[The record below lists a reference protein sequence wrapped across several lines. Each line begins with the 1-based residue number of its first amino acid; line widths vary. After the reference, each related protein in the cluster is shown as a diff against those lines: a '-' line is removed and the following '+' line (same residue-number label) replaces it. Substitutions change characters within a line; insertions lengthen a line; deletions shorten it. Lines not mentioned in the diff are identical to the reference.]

1 MSKKIAIE
9 EMTPEMI
16 EKYTISLE
24 EAHKILV
31 DHEITK
37 STNTQVTMRW
47 IRDNKFDA
55 LLIGKGRVET
65 RKWLINKE
73 SLMEFVEFERLTL
86 GDYKALKEELEA
98 LRAFKIEVEK
108 KPKRATGTRQKK
120 DAATNTSKEKKE
132 VPTK

>member
-16 EKYTISLE
+16 EKYTLSLE
-24 EAHKILV
+24 DAHKILL
-31 DHEITK
+31 DHGVTK

-65 RKWLINKE
+65 RKWLVNKE

-86 GDYKALKEELEA
+86 GDYKALKEELQA
-98 LRAFKIEVEK
+98 LRAFKIEVEQ
-108 KPKRATGTRQKK
+108 KPKRTRQKK
-120 DAATNTSKEKKE
+120 DAATTVSKEKEEAKA
-132 VPTK
+132 KA

>member
-16 EKYTISLE
+16 EKYTLSLE
-24 EAHKILV
+24 DAHKILL
-31 DHEITK
+31 DHGVTK

-65 RKWLINKE
+65 RKWLVNKE
-73 SLMEFVEFERLTL
+73 SLMEFVAFERLTL
-86 GDYKALKEELEA
+86 GDFKAMKEELEM
-98 LRAFKIEVEK
+98 LRAFKFEVEK
-108 KPKRATGTRQKK
+108 KPKRGGRQKK
-120 DAATNTSKEKKE
+120 DATTTVSKEEEKAKA
-132 VPTK
+132 

>member
-1 MSKKIAIE
+1 MTQ
-9 EMTPEMI
+9 EMK
-16 EKYTISLE
+16 EKFTISLE
-24 EAHKILV
+24 DAHKILL
-31 DHEITK
+31 DHGVTK

-47 IRDNKFDA
+47 IRDGKIDA

-73 SLMEFVEFERLTL
+73 SLMEFVAFERLTL
-86 GDYKALKEELEA
+86 GDFKAMKEELEM
-98 LRAFKIEVEK
+98 LRAFKFEVEK